1 MHGWER
7 ELDMREHLEG
17 KVVLVTG
24 AGSGIGEASANA
36 FSKYGCKVCVADL
49 RGDAAIAVAS
59 AIVASGGTAMAIT
72 VDVANEASQKELFS
86 AILERFG
93 QLDIAHLNA
102 GVLPRGGVL
111 DTHLSDWQQALDVNV
126 TGVLLGIRGC
136 AEAMGG
142 RGGAIVVT
150 ASVAGL
156 LGSAGMAAY
165 VVSKHAVVGLV
176 KAAAADLNSEGIRVN
191 AVCPGATYTGMLL
204 ASGSLEEVNR
214 SPVAELNIQKRVAE
228 PSEIAE
234 VVCFLSG
241 EAASYVTGGIYP
253 VDGGSTATGRRS
265 V

>member
-1 MHGWER
+1 
-7 ELDMREHLEG
+7 MREHLEG

-24 AGSGIGEASANA
+24 AGSGIGEASAKA
-36 FSKYGCKVCVADL
+36 FAKYGCNVCVADV
-49 RGDAAIAVAS
+49 REGAANAVAS
-59 AIVASGGTAMAIT
+59 AIIASGGTAIALT
-72 VDVANEASQKELFS
+72 VDVASEVSQKEMFS

-93 QLDIAHLNA
+93 RLDIAHLNA

-111 DTHLSDWQQALDVNV
+111 ETKISDWQQAFDVNV
-126 TGVLLGIRGC
+126 TGVLIGIRGC
-136 AEAMGG
+136 AEAMEPQ
-142 RGGAIVVT
+142 GGAIVVT

-176 KAAAADLNSEGIRVN
+176 KAAAADLNCKSIRVN

-204 ASGSLEEVNR
+204 ASGSLAEVNR
-214 SPVAELNIQKRVAE
+214 SPVAELNIQRRVAE
-228 PSEIAE
+228 PKEIAE
-234 VVCFLSG
+234 VVCFLSSDS
-241 EAASYVTGGIYP
+241 ASYITGGVYP

>member
-1 MHGWER
+1 
-7 ELDMREHLEG
+7 MREHLEG

-24 AGSGIGEASANA
+24 AGSGIGEASAKA
-36 FSKYGCKVCVADL
+36 FARYGCKVCVADV
-49 RGDAAIAVAS
+49 REGSAKAVAS
-59 AIVASGGTAMAIT
+59 SIVASGGTAMAVA
-72 VDVANEASQKELFS
+72 VDVASEASQKELFS
-86 AILERFG
+86 EILKKFG

-111 DTHLSDWQQALDVNV
+111 ETSISEWQQALDVNV
-126 TGVLLGIRGC
+126 TGVLIGVRGC
-136 AEAMGG
+136 AETMGPH
-142 RGGAIVVT
+142 GGAIVVT

-176 KAAAADLNSEGIRVN
+176 KAAAADLNSQNIRVN

-214 SPVAELNIQKRVAE
+214 SPVAELNIQRRVAE
-228 PSEIAE
+228 PKEIAE
-234 VVCFLSG
+234 VVCFLSSDS
-241 EAASYVTGGIYP
+241 ASYITGGIYP